1 MTLDGGAAGSPPA
14 PPPPAARPAPRRDR
28 HEGASR
34 DAAAPGPLRKAPCGQ
49 RDRGSGGRGPPA
61 RGASSPSTGR
71 AVRLSGPVPRPWHG
85 VRACVVQRGAGL
97 RRDGGRRL
105 RAIRLGRLRVRGG
118 GARHARP
125 VPRGPL
131 PRPRAW
137 PRRQVDARSVDAACH
152 QHRLQKVSCADRGQ
166 GEGSCVARPRR
177 RRRRVRRD
185 RGGACSGWIN
195 DHEPCLPPPHRPRLF
210 LIEDD
215 LGVGEDRLA
224 PCYEECR
231 ARIGGGAG
239 EYCPVGRV
247 QVGGRTVRIQHG
259 AQDGCV
265 KGRMQRPGPTRQ
277 PERGACN
284 PARMRAARGPR
295 RL

>member
-1 MTLDGGAAGSPPA
+1 MAALPDRLQRRPRPPRGQRLDAIGARARPGMLPRLARFARLLAASGIA
-14 PPPPAARPAPRRDR
+14 VLAAAARR
-28 HEGASR
+28 
-34 DAAAPGPLRKAPCGQ
+34 L
-49 RDRGSGGRGPPA
+49 GGG
-61 RGASSPSTGR
+61 GSSPSTGR

-105 RAIRLGRLRVRGG
+105 RAIRLGRPRVRGG
-118 GARHARP
+118 GARHASP

-166 GEGSCVARPRR
+166 CEGSCVARPRR

-195 DHEPCLPPPHRPRLF
+195 DHEPGLPPPRRPRLF
-210 LIEDD
+210 PIGDD

-239 EYCPVGRV
+239 EYRPVGRV
-247 QVGGRTVRIQHG
+247 QVGGRTVRIPHG

-284 PARMRAARGPR
+284 PSRMRAARGPR